1 MITIAR
7 GKLSAKKQAKIIKRC
22 KAALILKSKLR
33 RIALIREFVENNL
46 PKFSVVIFSLD
57 KAKNAA
63 IA

>member
-1 MITIAR
+1 MIER
-7 GKLSAKKQAKIIKRC
+7 LHNKD
-22 KAALILKSKLR
+22 
-33 RIALIREFVENNL
+33 IREFVENNL